1 VDHSGFL
8 NLHKECDTARLAYF
22 SETERTVTMLAKC
35 ASEPLG
41 FKERLALAAQGIIEN
56 KAHLKYRGMRALLF
70 DAARL
75 GFGSLN

>member
-1 VDHSGFL
+1 
-8 NLHKECDTARLAYF
+8 
-22 SETERTVTMLAKC
+22 MLAKC

-56 KAHLKYRGMRALLF
+56 KAHLKYRGMGALLF